1 MPPVTRYACLV
12 TSVIHNKLGKEER
25 HVFVLTLYVRSASRM
40 WSIVTQLATHWI
52 LIISNKRMEAHVTS
66 CRQAGVEAEVGL
78 DLAYSVQI
86 NTSVIWILNHEK
98 QRDSLVKLLLPWES

>member
-1 MPPVTRYACLV
+1 
-12 TSVIHNKLGKEER
+12 
-25 HVFVLTLYVRSASRM
+25 
-40 WSIVTQLATHWI
+40 
-52 LIISNKRMEAHVTS
+52 MEAHVTS

>member
-1 MPPVTRYACLV
+1 
-12 TSVIHNKLGKEER
+12 
-25 HVFVLTLYVRSASRM
+25 
-40 WSIVTQLATHWI
+40 
-52 LIISNKRMEAHVTS
+52 MEAHVTS
-66 CRQAGVEAEVGL
+66 CRQTGVEAEVGL